1 MDRPIQK
8 GDLVVVVH
16 THCSKTAR
24 WLGHTF
30 IVVGLGFDYQNKC
43 NGCGENLGPLHH
55 ATREDKGYYSLNM
68 LKRIPPLEEL
78 EGEKSQTTI
87 SEMGRELLGLKAKA

>member
-1 MDRPIQK
+1 MGDWVQVVKPTLCCGAVTPMQGHIFLVTGFKQDSGYRCDFCNALVPDGTSAK
-8 GDLVVVVH
+8 GGANPVDVP
-16 THCSKTAR
+16 R
-24 WLGHTF
+24 
-30 IVVGLGFDYQNKC
+30 
-43 NGCGENLGPLHH
+43 
-55 ATREDKGYYSLNM
+55 